1 MIRACRPVITCFSG
15 PESNNL
21 NDLILIR
28 FCLAREG
35 AKVQRDGERMR
46 SLGIVIAAG
55 GLVMASAV
63 SMAQGTGGYPDMRGQ
78 WKGTA
83 EAVVVGS
90 GPHNS

>member
-1 MIRACRPVITCFSG
+1 M
-15 PESNNL
+15 
-21 NDLILIR
+21 
-28 FCLAREG
+28 
-35 AKVQRDGERMR
+35 
-46 SLGIVIAAG
+46 IAAG
-55 GLVMASAV
+55 GLLMTSAV